1 MSNMSLSAIA
11 SLSMLKSYNPINFLL
26 STEESF
32 EMFPRHNGV
41 ATISKSFA
49 LNLIISVSLTN

>member
-1 MSNMSLSAIA
+1 MSLSAIA
-11 SLSMLKSYNPINFLL
+11 SLSMLKSYNPINFIL

-41 ATISKSFA
+41 ATISKSLA